1 MTHPPPVDPR
11 PSPRLSPRPSQVSLK
26 TVFTV
31 TLGAFAIWATVS
43 FVGRT
48 MLALTLAIASLMIA
62 VALDHGVSLLKRRSL
77 PRGPAIA
84 VVLLACGGVIV
95 GLGFTVI
102 PVAVS
107 QGKALFLRLPDIF
120 LAVRSTRLFHGVD
133 DRIHI
138 ARQLADFERQLPK
151 MLEGAAAPVLAVLG
165 GVLSAVAAVAT
176 VVILTI
182 FMLIFGG
189 ELVHEFLRETLPQR
203 RSLYTALMEK
213 IYRSIGG
220 YLLGLGLICLVN
232 ATLTTIFLAIAGVP
246 FFLPMGIVSGLSS
259 LIPYAGPVVLGTTV
273 TLIALATGGTGTGIA
288 CGIYFLAYGQF
299 EGQVLSPIIFRRT
312 VHVNPLVVVLA
323 ILFFSELGGI
333 FGAVVAVPAAATI
346 QIVAREILRIRRDRL
361 HLAATPL
368 NSPDAPAA
376 ESEPEHHRS

>member
-1 MTHPPPVDPR
+1 MTHAKSPE
-11 PSPRLSPRPSQVSLK
+11 PRLSQVTLK
-26 TVFTV
+26 TVLTV
-31 TLGAFAIWATVS
+31 ALGALAVWAAAT
-43 FVGRT
+43 FVART
-48 MLALTLAIASLMIA
+48 ILALALTVAALMIA
-62 VALDHGVSLLKRRSL
+62 VALDHGVALLKRRGI
-77 PRGPAIA
+77 PRGAAIA
-84 VVLLACGGVIV
+84 IVLLVGAGVIT

-102 PVAVS
+102 PVAIR
-107 QGKALFLRLPDIF
+107 QGKALFLRLPDMF
-120 LAVRSTRLFHGVD
+120 TAVRSTRVFHSLD
-133 DRIHI
+133 ERTHI
-138 ARQLADFERQLPK
+138 ARQLLAFERELPK
-151 MLEGAAAPVLAVLG
+151 MLEGAAAPALAVLG
-165 GVLSAVAAVAT
+165 GVLSAVAAIAT

-189 ELVHEFLRETLPQR
+189 DLIHELMRETLPQR
-203 RSLYTALMEK
+203 RPLYATLVEK

-232 ATLTTIFLAIAGVP
+232 ATCTTIFLAVVGVP

-259 LIPYAGPVVLGTTV
+259 MIPYAGPVAIGATV
-273 TLIALATGGTGTGIA
+273 TLIALATGGVGTGIA

-299 EGQVLSPIIFRRT
+299 EGQVLSPTIFRRT

-323 ILFFSELGGI
+323 VLFFSEWGGI

-346 QIVAREILRIRRDRL
+346 QIVTREILRIRRDRL

-376 ESEPEHHRS
+376 EETPKAHD